1 MIAKIIANIP
11 HTVSFLKIAIIPN
24 IKARGLRIKLRKN
37 TCLILEKS
45 AYKFYYSTLL
55 SFLYIIKATY

>member
-11 HTVSFLKIAIIPN
+11 HIVSFLKIAIIPN

-37 TCLILEKS
+37 IPINQITKPAIPITD
-45 AYKFYYSTLL
+45 F
-55 SFLYIIKATY
+55 